1 MTSDTVEPIFLENTR
16 ADFVLH
22 LRYASCHVIADSH
35 LEMLVAVHL
44 ET

>member
-1 MTSDTVEPIFLENTR
+1 MTSDTVANSLEITL

-22 LRYASCHVIADSH
+22 LRYTSCHVIPDSH